1 MPLRRIRQYL
11 EENAVPFSIL
21 THPPAFTAQK
31 VAAAAHVPGREVAKT
46 VIVKIDD
53 RLAMAVLPADC
64 TLDLDHL
71 RSSLGAAT
79 IELASEWDFKDRFP
93 DCEAGAMPPFGN
105 LYDMPVYVAD
115 VLARDEFVAFSACSH
130 REMIRLRFADYARLV
145 QPKVLDI
152 SWHRP
157 RPA

>member
-11 EENAVPFSIL
+11 EEHKVDYSIM

-53 RLAMAVLPADC
+53 HLAMAVLPADLN
-64 TLDLDHL
+64 LDLEHL
-71 RSSLGAAT
+71 RSALGAAT
-79 IELASEWDFKDRFP
+79 IELASEWEFKDRFP

-105 LYDMPVYVAD
+105 LYGMPVYVAD
-115 VLARDEFVAFSACSH
+115 VLSQDEYIAFNACSH
-130 REMIRLRFADYARLV
+130 REMIRMHFADFDRLV
-145 QPKVLDI
+145 QPKVMDI
-152 SWHRP
+152 AWHRV
-157 RPA
+157 